1 MVFDMRRSEKNL
13 HFEVKR
19 KRILLVS
26 VVVGSLNIIGMSSA
40 LTDERRSPE
49 TISRNMTVTK
59 DSLFTIDLPCA
70 AGRGFS
76 WQLADSSFQGN
87 VQFVRQTFSNGPIDK
102 DGADGVQHFYFKA
115 AAPGT
120 ATIKFSYVQPFQKSY
135 PEDARKTAVTVRI
148 EESSLQK

>member
-1 MVFDMRRSEKNL
+1 
-13 HFEVKR
+13 VKR

-102 DGADGVQHFYFKA
+102 DGLTEFNTFISKRPLRGLHD
-115 AAPGT
+115 
-120 ATIKFSYVQPFQKSY
+120 
-135 PEDARKTAVTVRI
+135 
-148 EESSLQK
+148 

>member
-1 MVFDMRRSEKNL
+1 MSVLSGARR
-13 HFEVKR
+13 
-19 KRILLVS
+19 IDAAGS
-26 VVVGSLNIIGMSSA
+26 VRVPA
-40 LTDERRSPE
+40 ERRPAE
-49 TISRNMTVTK
+49 FARLGRARRPQHV
-59 DSLFTIDLPCA
+59 PCA

-115 AAPGT
+115 TAPGT